1 MARRRHQVGRII
13 VRGKNP
19 PVFVGR
25 WREDVIQGEQTIR
38 VERSM
43 VLGTVAELKT
53 KRIAQRLL
61 DPILAKINS
70 FDYRPSKCITI
81 GKFAD
86 TWESQV
92 LVHQKPSSVKA
103 AKSHLR
109 THIRKHLENALLH
122 ELTPQVQQNFVTLL
136 SRKGVSRKTVLNVLG
151 ILSSMMGT
159 AKSWG
164 YCTQVITT
172 SELALPAEEV
182 RKQTRFFNG
191 SQDHHRCTGAVPH
204 DVRNCRDDRFACWRG
219 CGAAESRPRLRPPR
233 DSRPAIGLVR
243 AGANGE
249 EQGEPRTCGDV
260 GGAFHAAERVSGDL
274 EAESGRFSVPEPE
287 WKALRREQGCRI
299 RPLARPRQAG
309 NRTCGNARIQALP
322 REFADGSRSES
333 DGRERAD
340 ATLGCA
346 NHAGNLRSRDRRL
359 SAECSG
365 QSGRAPAAR
374 ILRPDAPKLRWNG
387 EQIHTLAER
396 WTWVRFPSPAP

>member
-70 FDYRPSKCITI
+70 FDYRPSRFTTV
-81 GKFAD
+81 GKFAE

-92 LVHQKPSSVKA
+92 LVHRKPSSVKA
-103 AKSHLR
+103 PKSHLR
-109 THIRKHLENALLH
+109 THIRKHLESVFLH
-122 ELTPQVQQNFVTLL
+122 ELTPQIQQNFVTLL
-136 SRKGVSRKTVLNVLG
+136 SQKRGIPQDSAQRSGHSQLDDGHGEVVG
-151 ILSSMMGT
+151 ILHSGGHDKRAGIAGGRSPKANSILQRRRGT
-159 AKSWG
+159 
-164 YCTQVITT
+164 
-172 SELALPAEEV
+172 E
-182 RKQTRFFNG
+182 
-191 SQDHHRCTGAVPH
+191 DHHGCTGAIPH
-204 DVRNCRDDRFACWRG
+204 HVRNCRDDRTTRRRG
-219 CGAAESRPRLRPPR
+219 RRPAESRPGLRPPR
-233 DSRPAIGLVR
+233 DSGPAIGLVR

-249 EQGEPRTCGDV
+249 KQSEPRTRGDV
-260 GGAFHAAERVSGDL
+260 GGAFHAAQGILRDV
-274 EAESGRFSVPEPE
+274 EAESNRFSVPKPE
-287 WKALRREQGCRI
+287 RKASRREQGCRI
-299 RPLARPRQAG
+299 RPLACARQAG
-309 NRTCGNARIQALP
+309 NRTRGNARIQALP

-346 NHAGNLRSRDRRL
+346 NHAGNLRARDRRF
-359 SAECSG
+359 SAKCSG
-365 QSGRAPAAR
+365 QGGRTPAAR

-387 EQIHTLAER
+387 E
-396 WTWVRFPSPAP
+396 

>member
-70 FDYRPSKCITI
+70 FDYRPSKFTTV

-109 THIRKHLENALLH
+109 THIRKHLENVLLH
-122 ELTPQVQQNFVTLL
+122 ELTPQIQQNFVTLF
-136 SRKGVSRKTVLNVLG
+136 SQKGVSRKTVLNVLG

-159 AKSWG
+159 AKSVG
-164 YCTQVITT
+164 ILH
-172 SELALPAEEV
+172 SSNHDKRAGIAGG
-182 RKQTRFFNG
+182 G
-191 SQDHHRCTGAVPH
+191 SPQANSILQRRRGAQDHHRCTGAVPH
-204 DVRNCRDDRFACWRG
+204 HVRNRRDDWATRRRG
-219 CGAAESRPRLRPPR
+219 CGPAESRPRLRPPR
-233 DSRPAIGLVR
+233 NSRAAIGVVR

-249 EQGEPRTCGDV
+249 EQGESRTCSDV
-260 GGAFHAAERVSGDL
+260 GSAFHAA
-274 EAESGRFSVPEPE
+274 
-287 WKALRREQGCRI
+287 
-299 RPLARPRQAG
+299 
-309 NRTCGNARIQALP
+309 
-322 REFADGSRSES
+322 
-333 DGRERAD
+333 
-340 ATLGCA
+340 
-346 NHAGNLRSRDRRL
+346 
-359 SAECSG
+359 
-365 QSGRAPAAR
+365 
-374 ILRPDAPKLRWNG
+374 
-387 EQIHTLAER
+387 
-396 WTWVRFPSPAP
+396 